1 MKGKLL
7 VGRAELSLVI
17 GALSRDGET
26 KPVRKEMVEMLEKS
40 IVHPED
46 ATSASE
52 DLTNLLIEHMHQEHS
67 EEEEVALHEFYK
79 EFQTLVEK
87 HSKTFKA
94 MVTRNEK

>member
-7 VGRAELSLVI
+7 VGRAELCMVI

-26 KPVRKEMVEMLEKS
+26 KPVRNEMLEMLEKS

-46 ATSASE
+46 ANSASE

-67 EEEEVALHEFYK
+67 EEDEVALHEFYK
-79 EFQTLVEK
+79 EFTVLVEK
-87 HSKTFKA
+87 YSKAFKER
-94 MVTRNEK
+94 VIRNEK